1 MKGVPN
7 SNAENDTFQTRF
19 IRQEDTF
26 CLESVFLR
34 TLTLSVVLQGLTLT
48 LLTLSVHLTIFP
60 QIEIQYDQ
68 ILAQVV
74 LTSLSPTPEHHKRHV
89 DEEESMK

>member
-34 TLTLSVVLQGLTLT
+34 TLTLSVVPSRADLNSTN
-48 LLTLSVHLTIFP
+48 SFCAPYYFP
-60 QIEIQYDQ
+60 SD
-68 ILAQVV
+68 
-74 LTSLSPTPEHHKRHV
+74 
-89 DEEESMK
+89 